1 MNSKLALIL
10 PLALAAAVVPM
21 AVGQKGESGKNADK
35 IEPALPKKAFA
46 KPKQKRKLLVFS
58 VTNGF
63 RHGSI
68 ASGKTAMTLL
78 GEKTGA
84 FEAVVSDDLAN
95 FETDKINQF
104 DAILFLNTTGDP
116 FFDKKIDKAEAQA
129 KSERLQKNLQNFVK
143 GGKGFAGFHSATDTL
158 KPRGDKVPEYSK
170 MINGAFDGHP
180 WGGGTP
186 VSIAV
191 EKGAEKHPIVA
202 HLDGKNMDFK
212 EEIYQLR
219 DPYDSSKVQMLLRL
233 DLDRSQKVGLKRA
246 DKDYAN
252 SGCKDQGRG
261 KMFFTA
267 LGHREDVWTNPLFQE
282 HLIAGIESG
291 FYITELIGF
300 GVEGLTGNYSRGA
313 CGQWI
318 ENGEFAYPVSEVTV
332 AGNLAD
338 MFANITA
345 ASDLEFR
352 AGTNAPTVRVD
363 GMTVAG
369 V

>member
-1 MNSKLALIL
+1 
-10 PLALAAAVVPM
+10 
-21 AVGQKGESGKNADK
+21 GKNADK

-191 EKGAEKHPIVA
+191 EKGQEKHPIVA
-202 HLDGKNMDFK
+202 HLNGKNMDFK
-212 EEIYQLR
+212 EEIYQFR
-219 DPYDSSKVQMLLRL
+219 DPYDSKAVQMLLRL
-233 DLDRSQKVGLKRA
+233 DLERSEKKNLKRA
-246 DKDYAN
+246 DRDYGVAWVRKW
-252 SGCKDQGRG
+252 GEGRVFYCSLG
-261 KMFFTA
+261 HNDAMYWHPDVLKVYLGGLQYA
-267 LGHREDVWTNPLFQE
+267 LGDFDV
-282 HLIAGIESG
+282 
-291 FYITELIGF
+291 
-300 GVEGLTGNYSRGA
+300 
-313 CGQWI
+313 
-318 ENGEFAYPVSEVTV
+318 
-332 AGNLAD
+332 
-338 MFANITA
+338 
-345 ASDLEFR
+345 
-352 AGTNAPTVRVD
+352 PTK
-363 GMTVAG
+363 
-369 V
+369 

>member
-1 MNSKLALIL
+1 MKQRLSLIL
-10 PLALAAAVVPM
+10 PVALAAAMVPL
-21 AVGQKGESGKNADK
+21 AIGQKDGKPQGKNADK

-191 EKGAEKHPIVA
+191 EKGQEKHPIVA
-202 HLDGKNMDFK
+202 HLNGKNMDFK

-219 DPYDSSKVQMLLRL
+219 DPYDSKAVQMLLRL
-233 DLDRSQKVGLKRA
+233 DLERSEKKNLKRA
-246 DKDYAN
+246 DRDYGVAWVRKW
-252 SGCKDQGRG
+252 GEGRVFYCSLG
-261 KMFFTA
+261 HNDAMYWHPDVLKVYLGGLQYA
-267 LGHREDVWTNPLFQE
+267 LGDFDV
-282 HLIAGIESG
+282 
-291 FYITELIGF
+291 
-300 GVEGLTGNYSRGA
+300 
-313 CGQWI
+313 
-318 ENGEFAYPVSEVTV
+318 
-332 AGNLAD
+332 
-338 MFANITA
+338 
-345 ASDLEFR
+345 
-352 AGTNAPTVRVD
+352 PTK
-363 GMTVAG
+363 
-369 V
+369 

>member
-21 AVGQKGESGKNADK
+21 AVGQKGGSGKNADK

-191 EKGAEKHPIVA
+191 EKGQEKHPIVA
-202 HLDGKNMDFK
+202 HLNGKNMDFK

-219 DPYDSSKVQMLLRL
+219 DPYDSKAVQMLLRL
-233 DLDRSQKVGLKRA
+233 DLERSEKKNLKRA
-246 DKDYAN
+246 DRDYGVAWVRKW
-252 SGCKDQGRG
+252 GEGRVFYCSLG
-261 KMFFTA
+261 HNDAMYWHPDVLKVYLGGLQYA
-267 LGHREDVWTNPLFQE
+267 LGDFDV
-282 HLIAGIESG
+282 
-291 FYITELIGF
+291 
-300 GVEGLTGNYSRGA
+300 
-313 CGQWI
+313 
-318 ENGEFAYPVSEVTV
+318 
-332 AGNLAD
+332 
-338 MFANITA
+338 
-345 ASDLEFR
+345 
-352 AGTNAPTVRVD
+352 PTK
-363 GMTVAG
+363 
-369 V
+369 

>member
-191 EKGAEKHPIVA
+191 EKGQEKHPIVA
-202 HLDGKNMDFK
+202 HLNGKNMDFK
-212 EEIYQLR
+212 EEIYQFR
-219 DPYDSSKVQMLLRL
+219 DPYDSKAEQMLLRL
-233 DLDRSQKVGLKRA
+233 DLERSEKKNLKRA
-246 DKDYAN
+246 DRDYGVAWVRKW
-252 SGCKDQGRG
+252 GEGRVFYCSLG
-261 KMFFTA
+261 HNDAMYWHPDVLKVYLGGLQYA
-267 LGHREDVWTNPLFQE
+267 LGDFDV
-282 HLIAGIESG
+282 
-291 FYITELIGF
+291 
-300 GVEGLTGNYSRGA
+300 
-313 CGQWI
+313 
-318 ENGEFAYPVSEVTV
+318 
-332 AGNLAD
+332 
-338 MFANITA
+338 
-345 ASDLEFR
+345 
-352 AGTNAPTVRVD
+352 PTK
-363 GMTVAG
+363 
-369 V
+369 

>member
-84 FEAVVSDDLAN
+84 FEAMVSDDLAN

-191 EKGAEKHPIVA
+191 EKGQEKHPIVA
-202 HLDGKNMDFK
+202 HLNGKNMDFK

-219 DPYDSSKVQMLLRL
+219 DPYDSKAVQMLLRL
-233 DLDRSQKVGLKRA
+233 DLERSEKKNLKRA
-246 DKDYAN
+246 DRDYGVAWVRKW
-252 SGCKDQGRG
+252 GEGRVFYCSLG
-261 KMFFTA
+261 HNDAMYWHPDVLKVYLGGLQYA
-267 LGHREDVWTNPLFQE
+267 LGDFDV
-282 HLIAGIESG
+282 
-291 FYITELIGF
+291 
-300 GVEGLTGNYSRGA
+300 
-313 CGQWI
+313 
-318 ENGEFAYPVSEVTV
+318 
-332 AGNLAD
+332 
-338 MFANITA
+338 
-345 ASDLEFR
+345 
-352 AGTNAPTVRVD
+352 PTK
-363 GMTVAG
+363 
-369 V
+369 

>member
-191 EKGAEKHPIVA
+191 EKGQEKHPIVA
-202 HLDGKNMDFK
+202 HLNGKNMDFK
-212 EEIYQLR
+212 EEIYQFR
-219 DPYDSSKVQMLLRL
+219 DPYDSKAVQMLLRL
-233 DLDRSQKVGLKRA
+233 DLERSEKKNLKRA
-246 DKDYAN
+246 DRDYGVAWVRKW
-252 SGCKDQGRG
+252 GEGRVFYCSLG
-261 KMFFTA
+261 HNDAMYWHPDVLKVYLGGLQHA
-267 LGHREDVWTNPLFQE
+267 LGDFDV
-282 HLIAGIESG
+282 
-291 FYITELIGF
+291 
-300 GVEGLTGNYSRGA
+300 
-313 CGQWI
+313 
-318 ENGEFAYPVSEVTV
+318 
-332 AGNLAD
+332 
-338 MFANITA
+338 
-345 ASDLEFR
+345 
-352 AGTNAPTVRVD
+352 PTK
-363 GMTVAG
+363 
-369 V
+369 

>member
-21 AVGQKGESGKNADK
+21 AVGQKGKSGKNADK

-84 FEAVVSDDLAN
+84 FEAMVSDDLAN

-191 EKGAEKHPIVA
+191 EKGQEKHPIVA
-202 HLDGKNMDFK
+202 HLNGKNMDFK

-219 DPYDSSKVQMLLRL
+219 DPYDSKAVQMLLRL
-233 DLDRSQKVGLKRA
+233 DLERSEKKNLKRA
-246 DKDYAN
+246 DRDYGVAWVRKW
-252 SGCKDQGRG
+252 GEGRVFYCSLG
-261 KMFFTA
+261 HNDAMYWHPDVLKVYLGGLQYA
-267 LGHREDVWTNPLFQE
+267 LGDFDV
-282 HLIAGIESG
+282 
-291 FYITELIGF
+291 
-300 GVEGLTGNYSRGA
+300 
-313 CGQWI
+313 
-318 ENGEFAYPVSEVTV
+318 
-332 AGNLAD
+332 
-338 MFANITA
+338 
-345 ASDLEFR
+345 
-352 AGTNAPTVRVD
+352 PTK
-363 GMTVAG
+363 
-369 V
+369 

>member
-21 AVGQKGESGKNADK
+21 AVGQKGGSGKNADK

-191 EKGAEKHPIVA
+191 EKGQEKHPIVA
-202 HLDGKNMDFK
+202 HLNGKNMDFK
-212 EEIYQLR
+212 EEIYQFR
-219 DPYDSSKVQMLLRL
+219 DPYDSKAVQMLLRL
-233 DLDRSQKVGLKRA
+233 DLERSEKKNLKRA
-246 DKDYAN
+246 DRDYGVAWVRKW
-252 SGCKDQGRG
+252 GEGRVFYCSLG
-261 KMFFTA
+261 HNDAMYWHPDVLKVYLGGLQHA
-267 LGHREDVWTNPLFQE
+267 LGDFDV
-282 HLIAGIESG
+282 
-291 FYITELIGF
+291 
-300 GVEGLTGNYSRGA
+300 
-313 CGQWI
+313 
-318 ENGEFAYPVSEVTV
+318 
-332 AGNLAD
+332 
-338 MFANITA
+338 
-345 ASDLEFR
+345 
-352 AGTNAPTVRVD
+352 PTK
-363 GMTVAG
+363 
-369 V
+369 